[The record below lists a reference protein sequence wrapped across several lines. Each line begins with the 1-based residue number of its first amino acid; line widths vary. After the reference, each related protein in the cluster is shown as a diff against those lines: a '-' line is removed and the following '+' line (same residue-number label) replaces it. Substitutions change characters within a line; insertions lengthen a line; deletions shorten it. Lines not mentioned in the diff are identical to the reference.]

1 MIIKGHRR
9 SPQSATFAIG
19 AVLVMC
25 LFAGCGVPVP
35 SIPTPDPLSGQYTA
49 TGGGGALP
57 AVQALAVRFKQL
69 HPGVNWMVTETGS
82 DAAIKLAG
90 SNEVDVGFISRPLAD
105 AEKARVAAVPI
116 GFSGTA
122 VVVNA
127 DNPVKNLTKDQLRRI
142 YSGEVTSW
150 VDLGGTDQPIRAFI
164 REPNAATRTTFEA
177 FVFGGKA
184 TYGKTVT
191 EMFEVEPTLGAI
203 ASFRG
208 GIGIA
213 SIGSRT
219 ANDNRVRMISID
231 GVAPTQANLANGT
244 YKIFRPLFLVYSP
257 DAAQI
262 RPGIAAFLE
271 FAKSPEG
278 QRVAASAF

>member
-1 MIIKGHRR
+1 MA
-9 SPQSATFAIG
+9 S
-19 AVLVMC
+19 
-25 LFAGCGVPVP
+25 
-35 SIPTPDPLSGQYTA
+35 TA
-49 TGGGGALP
+49 RQGGGGALP
-57 AVQALAVRFKQL
+57 AVQALAARFKQL
-69 HPGVNWMVTETGS
+69 HPGVNWTVTETGS
-82 DAAIKLAG
+82 DAAIKLAA

-105 AEKARVAAVPI
+105 AEKSKVTAVSI

-127 DNPVKNLTKDQLRRI
+127 DNRVNNLTKEQLRKI
-142 YSGEVTSW
+142 YSGEITNWTEV
-150 VDLGGTDQPIRAFI
+150 GGADQPIRAFI

-177 FVFGGKA
+177 YVFAGKA
-184 TYGKTVT
+184 TYGKTVI

-208 GIGIA
+208 AIGIA

-219 ANDNRVRMISID
+219 ANDTRLRMISID
-231 GVAPTQANLANGT
+231 GVAPTQANLGNGT

-262 RPGIAAFLE
+262 RPGIAAFLD
-271 FAKSPEG
+271 FAKSPDG